1 MAPSADD
8 GYQRIPSFLGCLVAI
23 VIIIFLALY
32 IDAKQFQRQESDS
45 GHLVVEP
52 TLRSH
57 FDDSFTFT
65 SEDGFSLAFAVVD
78 YADKQE
84 G

>member
-1 MAPSADD
+1 M
-8 GYQRIPSFLGCLVAI
+8 GCLVAI

-32 IDAKQFQRQESDS
+32 IDAKQFQRKESDA